1 MPDTKRADRLIAFSG
16 GVLSDT
22 VGPGDGAAYLEN
34 LVPPTSSNMGLAP
47 REGIEWLYTLP
58 DTTRT
63 NNTCSVFLVTLD
75 DITRQKMVVVQDPS
89 TKQILHITKYT
100 EQAGVTALPPFG
112 CGHASLDDPGG
123 EGCHLPVTPTPAPE
137 FGNLLYFEHDAVDVV
152 AGEVVTLTVKGVN
165 QGGTTAWSTED
176 DTGKAGTDYTETG
189 GNVTASDSSDGSISV
204 QTAGAGLGK
213 KFQVYLYDPAGDA
226 RLKNP
231 SMCEVSIGEIPSLRF
246 LSGPAFFMPA
256 ADNFHVLMM
265 DEVTYDTNVVT
276 LGMGTL
282 NWDADAPHNTLIHFF
297 DETPYYL
304 LLNLYI
310 DPATTTTTPGHWLV
324 VYSLKDI
331 KADPTATAAPLHVI
345 QISDDF
351 YRTYSNCP
359 TAAGCDST
367 GLYYLLDTTS
377 DTGFLSSVDLI
388 EGTVTSISTDFVPAT
403 GFYKDATGPSG
414 IRHAQFDSRG
424 NLVVSAQA
432 NISAVSRQIVMVLGP
447 DGVINLPDSGTY
459 TYPGT
464 GVNPMGHVAPSASG
478 SVHLYNMDATS
489 PSTDNNVV
497 TYDFTDYTETAMS
510 GYVMDISADGTRVVC
525 FDWVS
530 GGASAIAVR
539 NFPGTT
545 AHEQIEAL
553 SPGTIMNFI
562 SADNFMRTN
571 GSDDPV
577 KIYATADISLVETID
592 VATLLSDYYTSDQI
606 DTTSNYAAFRA
617 RNIYGTFGGLS

>member
-1 MPDTKRADRLIAFSG
+1 MASDPSKPSNIRDYRLPVNTGIRPDAFAETVPLMDINNFVLNPDGSG
-16 GVLSDT
+16 IR
-22 VGPGDGAAYLEN
+22 
-34 LVPPTSSNMGLAP
+34 P
-47 REGIEWLYTLP
+47 REGLEVRRVDDIGRLTGKKSIYFVNTPP
-58 DTTRT
+58 DISGGDLIVIV
-63 NNTCSVFLVTLD
+63 NNKQDRRVNECTELVTAA
-75 DITRQKMVVVQDPS
+75 DIPFAAASWDNATVGF
-89 TKQILHITKYT
+89 T
-100 EQAGVTALPPFG
+100 EETYGYVDSDFTQVPFSIVRSGGGLETFTISIRTVDGTA
-112 CGHASLDDPGG
+112 
-123 EGCHLPVTPTPAPE
+123 T
-137 FGNLLYFEHDAVDVV
+137 
-152 AGEVVTLTVKGVN
+152 
-165 QGGTTAWSTED
+165 
-176 DTGKAGTDYTETG
+176 AGTDYTAIDTDVTFNGTDTTYNSHVVVADGSKNSGKTFSIEIYAKPD
-189 GNVTASDSSDGSISV
+189 NVTYTIQEASVTLSI
-204 QTAGAGLGK
+204 
-213 KFQVYLYDPAGDA
+213 PAA
-226 RLKNP
+226 
-231 SMCEVSIGEIPSLRF
+231 PSLRF

-310 DPATTTTTPGHWLV
+310 DPATTTTTPGHWLI
-324 VYSLKDI
+324 VYSLEDI
-331 KADPTATAAPLHVI
+331 KDDPTATAAPLHVI

-367 GLYYLLDTTS
+367 GLYYLVDTTS
-377 DTGFLSSVDLI
+377 DTGFLSSVDL
-388 EGTVTSISTDFVPAT
+388 ETGTVTSISTDFVPAT

-432 NISAVSRQIVMVLGP
+432 DISTVSRQIVMVLGP

-545 AHEQIEAL
+545 AHEQIELL

-562 SADNFMRTN
+562 SANNFMRTN